1 MRKWLEVIM
10 EAIAVR
16 GLMLSMVWMGKIIWT
31 ISKILGPKLQ
41 SKTLSFTINSS
52 TSKIKLSKQI
62 CWSVK
67 KMNRLNKRSYQV
79 IQWKRLTHLT
89 SGQAEPG
96 VREWSLPLAQRR
108 TRRPW
113 KRPRRSRMI
122 WWEFNQS

>member
-16 GLMLSMVWMGKIIWT
+16 GLMLSMVWMRKIIWT
-31 ISKILGPKLQ
+31 VSSVLGPKLQ

-67 KMNRLNKRSYQV
+67 KMNRLNKRPYRL
-79 IQWKRLTHLT
+79 IQWKRLTQSAPRQVESSL
-89 SGQAEPG
+89 
-96 VREWSLPLAQRR
+96 REWSLPLAQSG